1 MRFNHRING
10 TIKKREALSEL
21 PQDCRVCSSV
31 NQHFYSRGT
40 LYQYRISLSYVQK
53 RYPQVV
59 RRKCKNPDA
68 YISENQYNKRQKT
81 HTHMLQCPHELLA
94 KDIFFPRIT
103 RHLAE
108 TA

>member
-10 TIKKREALSEL
+10 TIKKREVLSEL

-31 NQHFYSRGT
+31 NQHFYSRRT
-40 LYQYRISLSYVQK
+40 LYEYGISLPYFEK
-53 RYPQVV
+53 RHTKFV

-81 HTHMLQCPHELLA
+81 HMHMLQCPHELFS
-94 KDIFFPRIT
+94 KDIFFSRIT